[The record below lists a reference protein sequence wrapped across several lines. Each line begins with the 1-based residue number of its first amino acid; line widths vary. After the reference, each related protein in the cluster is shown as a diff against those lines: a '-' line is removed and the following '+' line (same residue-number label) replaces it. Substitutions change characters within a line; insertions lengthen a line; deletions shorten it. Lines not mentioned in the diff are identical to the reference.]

1 MAAAAS
7 KPVMVIGV
15 DDSECAIATLEWTLD
30 QFFSQTIRIH
40 PFKLVVVHV
49 KPSPDVFV
57 GFSGSGS
64 KIDLLPQSSL
74 LRSVETYQAFDGDLK
89 RKAARTI
96 KIAREIC
103 SSKSV
108 CDVEFEVEE
117 GDARYVLC
125 EAAIKHRASV
135 LVVGSRGHG
144 GMKRAF
150 LGSVSDYCVHQAPCT
165 VMIVKINHS
174 TKTKVLK

>member
-1 MAAAAS
+1 MAAPAS

-15 DDSECAIATLEWTLD
+15 DDSECAIAALEWTLD
-30 QFFSQTIRIH
+30 RFFSQTIGLH

-64 KIDLLPQSSL
+64 IAGSI
-74 LRSVETYQAFDGDLK
+74 ETYQAFDGDLK
-89 RKAARTI
+89 RKAERTI
-96 KIAREIC
+96 KNAREIC
-103 SSKSV
+103 ASKSV

-135 LVVGSRGHG
+135 LVVGSRDHG
-144 GMKRAF
+144 AIKRAL
-150 LGSVSDYCVHQAPCT
+150 LGSVSDHCAHQAPCT
-165 VMIVKINHS
+165 VMIVKINHPTI
-174 TKTKVLK
+174 TKALK

>member
-57 GFSGSGS
+57 GFSGSGR
-64 KIDLLPQSSL
+64 IAG
-74 LRSVETYQAFDGDLK
+74 SVETYQAFDGDLK

-144 GMKRAF
+144 G
-150 LGSVSDYCVHQAPCT
+150 
-165 VMIVKINHS
+165 HS
-174 TKTKVLK
+174 

>member
-57 GFSGSGS
+57 GFSGSG
-64 KIDLLPQSSL
+64 
-74 LRSVETYQAFDGDLK
+74 RSVETYQAFDGDLK

>member
-1 MAAAAS
+1 MAAAAVAVAA

-15 DDSECAIATLEWTLD
+15 DDSECAIAALEWTLD
-30 QFFSQTIRIH
+30 QFFSQTVRLH

-57 GFSGSGS
+57 GVSGPG
-64 KIDLLPQSSL
+64 
-74 LRSVETYQAFDGDLK
+74 RSVETYQALDGDLK
-89 RKAARTI
+89 RKAARTL

-103 SSKSV
+103 AAKSV

-125 EAAIKHRASV
+125 EAANKHRASV

-144 GMKRAF
+144 AIKRAL
-150 LGSVSDYCVHQAPCT
+150 LGSVSDYCALRAPCT
-165 VMIVKINHS
+165 VMIVKINHP
-174 TKTKVLK
+174 TKTGSK